1 VVSARVELPDGHPL
15 ARPVTEFLGDLV
27 NGGRSPHTVRGYRG
41 DLAGFAAAHAG
52 GVGEITVAVLR
63 VWLASLG
70 GLSPATRA
78 RKQAAV
84 AAFLGWCVRHEL
96 IEADPMGRLERVSVP
111 PRAPRGVD
119 PAVLARV
126 LAGIPKARLRDRVL
140 FGLIAAT
147 GLRAGEALGAY
158 VEDLVLAR
166 DDEHLTVTGK
176 GRRVRTVLLDD
187 PALLV
192 LLRRYLRA
200 TGYRRGPLFR
210 AEKNNIGGPLRY
222 ASAQE
227 LWSKYCRAA
236 GVQVC
241 LHQLRHSHATEL
253 INGGVP
259 VETVRKRLG
268 HRNIAATLLYAEK
281 SDRAADDDIRAW
293 QRRRTRRA
301 PTLAPRGGPAAD
313 ADGGGAPAGS
323 GSGPSCPE
331 CGRAAVTAS
340 EMVRLAADLGTTWL
354 VGEAGGRGRLEVRRY
369 CHGCAPSGPVADIS
383 CAHCG
388 DGPLLG
394 GPLAAGDGP
403 LPEVVAAW
411 LVARGWGVDPV
422 LSCPVCPPGV
432 EAGGW

>member
-1 VVSARVELPDGHPL
+1 VVSARVVVPDGHPL
-15 ARPVTEFLGDLV
+15 AAPVSEFLRDLV
-27 NGGRSPHTVRGYRG
+27 NAGRSPHTVRGYRG
-41 DLAGFAAAHAG
+41 DLAGFATAHAG
-52 GVGEITVAVLR
+52 GVGQITVAVLR
-63 VWLASLG
+63 GWLASLG

-84 AAFLGWCVRHEL
+84 AAFLGWCVRQEL
-96 IEADPMGRLERVSVP
+96 IEVDPMGRLERVSVP

-119 PAVLARV
+119 SVVLARV
-126 LAGIPKARLRDRVL
+126 LEGIPKARLRDRVL

-236 GVQVC
+236 GVQVS

-253 INGGVP
+253 INDGVP

-281 SDRAADDDIRAW
+281 SDQAADDDIRAW
-293 QRRRTRRA
+293 QRRRTRRVPIA
-301 PTLAPRGGPAAD
+301 SAGGENA
-313 ADGGGAPAGS
+313 GGGAAPARSRSEPG
-323 GSGPSCPE
+323 CPE
-331 CGRAAVTAS
+331 CGRVAVTAS
-340 EMVRLAADLGTTWL
+340 EAVRLATDLDTRWL
-354 VGEAGGRGRLEVRRY
+354 VIQAGGRVEVRRY
-369 CHGCAPSGPVADIS
+369 CHGCAPGGPVADIS

-388 DGPLLG
+388 DGPLLA
-394 GPLAAGDGP
+394 GPLAVGDGL

-411 LVARGWGVDPV
+411 LVARGWRVDPV

-432 EAGGW
+432 DVGPW

>member
-1 VVSARVELPDGHPL
+1 MVSARVVVPDGHPL
-15 ARPVTEFLGDLV
+15 AAPVGEFLGDLV
-27 NGGRSPHTVRGYRG
+27 HAGRSPHTVRGYRG

-52 GVGEITVAVLR
+52 GVGQITVAVLR
-63 VWLASLG
+63 GWLASLG

-84 AAFLGWCVRHEL
+84 AAFLGWCVRQEL
-96 IEADPMGRLERVSVP
+96 IEVDPMGWLPRVSVP

-119 PAVLARV
+119 PVVLARV
-126 LAGIPKARLRDRVL
+126 LAGIPKVRLRDRVL

-192 LLRRYLRA
+192 LLRRYLRV

-210 AEKNNIGGPLRY
+210 AEKNNIGGSLRY

-236 GVQVC
+236 GVEVC

-281 SDRAADDDIRAW
+281 SDQAADDDIRAW
-293 QRRRTRRA
+293 QRRRTRRVPIA
-301 PTLAPRGGPAAD
+301 AARGETA
-313 ADGGGAPAGS
+313 GGGAAPARSRSEPG
-323 GSGPSCPE
+323 CPE
-331 CGRAAVTAS
+331 CGRVAVTAD
-340 EMVRLAADLGTTWL
+340 EAVRLAADLDTTWL
-354 VGEAGGRGRLEVRRY
+354 VSQVGGGVEVRRY

-383 CAHCG
+383 CVHCG
-388 DGPLLG
+388 DGPLLA
-394 GPLAAGDGP
+394 GPLAVGEGP
-403 LPEVVAAW
+403 LPEVVVAW
-411 LVARGWGVDPV
+411 LVARGWRVDPV
-422 LSCPVCPPGV
+422 VSCPVCPPGV
-432 EAGGW
+432 EVGPR